1 MLFQVQL
8 EEFLTKKEK
17 ENMNKKYIKQAFSH
31 EGIQLGKG
39 AIDSIEYE
47 LKVQVSRMA
56 RRCKDGNL
64 KRLTPELFWVALGRL
79 NNA

>member
-1 MLFQVQL
+1 
-8 EEFLTKKEK
+8 
-17 ENMNKKYIKQAFSH
+17 
-31 EGIQLGKG
+31 
-39 AIDSIEYE
+39 
-47 LKVQVSRMA
+47 MA